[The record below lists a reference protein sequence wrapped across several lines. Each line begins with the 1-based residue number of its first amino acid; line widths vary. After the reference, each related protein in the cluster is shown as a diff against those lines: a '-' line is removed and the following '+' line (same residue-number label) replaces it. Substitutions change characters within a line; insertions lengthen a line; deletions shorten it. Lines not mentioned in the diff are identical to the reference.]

1 MGLGLESPSH
11 ILLILVVV
19 LLVFGAKRLPEM
31 GQSLGAGLRGFKD
44 ALTGQQTTAS
54 VETLDAAP
62 PDLQP
67 PSSTAGEPAHVQRS
81 T

>member
-67 PSSTAGEPAHVQRS
+67 PSSTVDEPAHVQRS